1 MSLGGL
7 VKQGIRR
14 WRRRPPFRMLA
25 AACEEYLN
33 AWYNE
38 EYFDFEKNGEAF
50 ALARFAQWAAG
61 RPVTVWDVGG
71 HHGEWSEAA
80 HRHLPSARVHSFE
93 IIPDVAAQIPPAP
106 WRTVHAVGLSS
117 EPGAA
122 DVHWSAVDDTC
133 NSISPRTE
141 TPYFAAAPARV
152 VRCAVTTGD
161 EVAGTIDPPDLL
173 KIDTE
178 GHEAS
183 VLRGCREL
191 LASARAPAMIQFEY
205 GTTYIPSGATLREI
219 YKLLDGYE
227 VGRLYPNHVEF
238 KPYDY
243 RDEHFRLGNMV
254 AVKPDALREL
264 LA

>member
-1 MSLGGL
+1 MSVGGL

-25 AACEEYLN
+25 AACEAYLQ

-50 ALARFAQWAAG
+50 ALARFAAWADG
-61 RPVTVWDVGG
+61 RPVTIWDVGG
-71 HHGEWSEAA
+71 HHGEWSQAA
-80 HRHLPSARVHSFE
+80 HERLPAAHVHSFE
-93 IIPDVAAQIPPAP
+93 IIPEVAARIPPTP
-106 WRTVHAVGLSS
+106 WRTVHALGLS
-117 EPGAA
+117 EEAGAV

-141 TPYFAAAPARV
+141 TPYFAAAPAQV
-152 VRCAVTTGD
+152 VRCAVATGD
-161 EVAGTIDPPDLL
+161 EMAGRIAPPDLL

-183 VLRGCREL
+183 VLSGCQGL
-191 LASARAPAMIQFEY
+191 LASDRAPAMIQFEY
-205 GTTYIPSGATLREI
+205 GTTYIPSGSTLREI
-219 YKLLDGYE
+219 YRLLPGYE
-227 VGRLYPNHVEF
+227 VGRLYPDHVAF
-238 KPYDY
+238 KPYAYAD
-243 RDEHFRLGNMV
+243 DHFRLGNMV
-254 AVKPDALREL
+254 AVKPARLRAL